1 MAMQPEVRYIN
12 AYVSGTAAPQP
23 VKRPQKRPGGQLP
36 TVKKQQKWLIPV
48 DMVAVGG
55 ILAAVVLS
63 IMLIV
68 GLVQMNQAQQEAKM
82 YKEYALSLQQE
93 NKALQDTYNSSY
105 DLEEIRDIALTMGMV
120 PVEQVEHVTMQV
132 VTPQVVQEPTAWES
146 FWVFFLGMFA

>member
-23 VKRPQKRPGGQLP
+23 VKKPQKRPDVYLP
-36 TVKKQQKWLIPV
+36 KVKKQQKWLIPV

-55 ILAAVVLS
+55 IFAAVVLS

-68 GLVQMNQAQQEAKM
+68 GLVQMNQAQHEAKM

-93 NKALQDTYNSSY
+93 NKALQDTYDSSY
-105 DLEEIRDIALTMGMV
+105 DLEEVRDIALAMGMV
-120 PVEQVEHVTMQV
+120 PMEQAQHVTMQV
-132 VTPQVVQEPTAWES
+132 VTPEVVQEPTPWES
-146 FWVFFLGMFA
+146 FWAFLVGMFA